1 MELSEMSDVL
11 VLKNVARKFG
21 QAIALADA
29 SFSVG
34 TGELV
39 ALLGPNGAGK
49 TTLIRAISGR
59 LKIDGGSII
68 VCGRQQVA
76 GGDREISKTLGVIPQ
91 DIALYETLTATENLS
106 LFGRVYGVPDGE
118 LADRVAWAL
127 EWTGLED
134 RNRDL
139 VQTYSGGMKRR
150 LNIAC
155 GILHR
160 PKVILLD
167 EPTVGV
173 DPQSRERIWEMLQ
186 QLKSDGIAT
195 VLTTHQ
201 LDEAQQVS
209 DRIVII
215 DGGKTIADGSF
226 QQLLSELPDRRT
238 KICLAVSEIPSVLP
252 NGCTVQSPL
261 QLSVQ
266 VDEVGADLARVL
278 HDLSVGGTA
287 VTDISAASPNLQSV
301 FLHYTGKQLRE

>member
-1 MELSEMSDVL
+1 MPDVL
-11 VLKNVARKFG
+11 VLRNVARKFG
-21 QAIALADA
+21 ESVALVDA
-29 SFSVG
+29 SLNVG
-34 TGELV
+34 SGELV

-59 LKIDGGSII
+59 LRIDNGSIT
-68 VCGRQQVA
+68 VSGRQQVA
-76 GGDREISKTLGVIPQ
+76 GGDSEISRSLGVIPQ
-91 DIALYETLTATENLS
+91 DIALYDTLTAMENLN
-106 LFGRVYGVPDGE
+106 LFARVYGVPKGDLVE
-118 LADRVAWAL
+118 RVGWAL
-127 EWTGLED
+127 EWTGLKD
-134 RNRDL
+134 RRRDL
-139 VQTYSGGMKRR
+139 VNTFSGGMKRR

-160 PKVILLD
+160 PQVILLD

-201 LDEAQQVS
+201 LDEAQQVA

-215 DGGKTIADGSF
+215 DHGKTIADGSF

-238 KICLAVSEIPSVLP
+238 KIRLTVSDIPSKLP
-252 NGCTVQSPL
+252 SGCSVDSER

-266 VDEVGADLARVL
+266 ANDVGTDLARVL
-278 HDLSVGGTA
+278 QELSVVGIT
-287 VTDISAASPNLQSV
+287 VNDISAVNPNLQSV
-301 FLHYTGKQLRE
+301 FLHFTGRQLRE

>member
-1 MELSEMSDVL
+1 MEVSEMADVL
-11 VLKNVARKFG
+11 VLQNVARKFG
-21 QAIALADA
+21 ESVALVDA
-29 SFSVG
+29 SLKVG
-34 TGELV
+34 SGELL

-59 LKIDGGSII
+59 LKIDSGSIT

-76 GGDREISKTLGVIPQ
+76 GGDLQISKCLGVIPQ
-91 DIALYETLTATENLS
+91 DIALYETLNATENLH
-106 LFGRVYGVPDGE
+106 LFGKVYGVPESD
-118 LADRVAWAL
+118 LADLVTWAL

-134 RNRDL
+134 RQRDL
-139 VQTYSGGMKRR
+139 VKTYSGGMKRR

-215 DGGKTIADGSF
+215 DRGKTIADGSF

-238 KICLAVSEIPSVLP
+238 KICLAVSKIPSQLP
-252 NGCTVQSPL
+252 NGCSVESER

-266 VDEVGADLARVL
+266 VEDVGKDLAQVL
-278 HDLSVGGTA
+278 QDLSVAGVA
-287 VTDISAASPNLQSV
+287 VNDISAVNPNLQSV
-301 FLHYTGKQLRE
+301 FLHYTGRQLRE